1 MHSYKKSFLVYVV
14 LISTVAACPPL
25 VADGPLC
32 LAISYYQAERDSDV
46 DLIEAEQYDEPSYRS
61 ASGMPA

>member
-1 MHSYKKSFLVYVV
+1 MV
-14 LISTVAACPPL
+14 LRSTVAACLLL

-46 DLIEAEQYDEPSYRS
+46 DLIEAEQYDELSYRS